1 MLKYIRF
8 DWMMKRLLRN
18 KASHVILEGFLSVL
32 LKRQIKITQILESES
47 NQESAEQK
55 FNRVDL
61 LVEDDKKEKFLIEVQ
76 NDHELDYFHR
86 MAYGASKI
94 ISDYMKLGATYDTI
108 PKVFSVN
115 VVYFSLGQGNGYA
128 YHGTTR
134 FWNMLD
140 EKDELKLSKVQKS
153 KFGKDEVSGIFPEYY
168 ILRVNKF
175 DEEPDED
182 LKQWISFLKTG
193 EIPDT
198 FTAQGLPEAR
208 EILRVDSLSEED
220 RKAYY
225 RYVETLG
232 FNKSVFETSVQLGYS
247 KGHEQGMAQGMTQGM
262 AQGRAEGRAEGIAE
276 GIAEGEK
283 QKAIAMARLMKN
295 DNQSVEKISLYTG
308 LSPQEIEKL

>member
-1 MLKYIRF
+1 MVHYIRF
-8 DWMMKRLLRN
+8 DWMIKRLLRN
-18 KASHVILEGFLSVL
+18 KANYVILEGFLSVL
-32 LKRQIKITQILESES
+32 LKRQITITQILESES
-47 NQESAEQK
+47 NQETAEQK

-86 MAYGASKI
+86 MAYGTSKI
-94 ISDYMKLGATYDTI
+94 ISDYMKLGTTYDKI

-128 YHGTTR
+128 YHGTTH
-134 FWNMLD
+134 FKNMLD
-140 EKDELKLSKVQKS
+140 DNDELKLSKAQKE
-153 KFGKDEVSGIFPEYY
+153 KFGVEEAYGIFPEYY

-175 DEEPDED
+175 DDEPDGD

-193 EIPDT
+193 DIPET

-225 RYVETLG
+225 KYVEILG
-232 FNKSVFETSVQLGYS
+232 FNQSVFDTSMQLGFNQGFD
-247 KGHEQGMAQGMTQGM
+247 KGMEKGM
-262 AQGRAEGRAEGIAE
+262 EKGIE
-276 GIAEGEK
+276 KGIEK
-283 QKAIAMARLMKN
+283 QNRETALKMKQKGYPLE
-295 DNQSVEKISLYTG
+295 DIIELTG
-308 LSPQEIEKL
+308 LSAEIISNL